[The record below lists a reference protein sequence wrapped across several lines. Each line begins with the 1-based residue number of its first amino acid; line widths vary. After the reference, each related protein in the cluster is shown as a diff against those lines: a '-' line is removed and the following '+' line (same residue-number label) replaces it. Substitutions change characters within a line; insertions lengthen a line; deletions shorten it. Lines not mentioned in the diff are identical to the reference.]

1 MRYALRAAVS
11 VATGLC
17 CFGYWPLPVATVLR
31 PFCRP
36 RGALSAGAATSVLE
50 GFLIDQAISILAQAK
65 LRRLA
70 KLYDLE
76 FSRDK
81 KEDHEDSTT
90 RTEHQDRILFVAWF
104 RTIIWWTLH
113 GWSKATIE
121 PEISPCVVGFD
132 LTPDPES
139 SR

>member
-17 CFGYWPLPVATVLR
+17 CFGYLPLPVATVLR
-31 PFCRP
+31 FLPSPRRP
-36 RGALSAGAATSVLE
+36 TAAAATSNLE
-50 GFLIDQAISILAQAK
+50 GSLDDQAISILAQAK

-70 KLYDLE
+70 KLHVFE

-90 RTEHQDRILFVAWF
+90 RTEHQD
-104 RTIIWWTLH
+104 
-113 GWSKATIE
+113 
-121 PEISPCVVGFD
+121 
-132 LTPDPES
+132 
-139 SR
+139 